1 MTDPSAPERPH
12 PPRRASTS
20 PVLVWIRTTSRLTFA
35 LAVLAV
41 VVVTVALLLIL
52 NPGHRVGPVQP
63 AVPAVGQG
71 DLPGR

>member
-1 MTDPSAPERPH
+1 MTDPSAPERQR
-12 PPRRASTS
+12 PPRRAPAS
-20 PVLVWIRTTSRLTFA
+20 PVLVWIRGASRLTFA

-41 VVVTVALLLIL
+41 VVITVAVLVVL
-52 NPGHRVGPVQP
+52 NPGHRVGPVRP

>member
-1 MTDPSAPERPH
+1 MLA
-12 PPRRASTS
+12 
-20 PVLVWIRTTSRLTFA
+20 WIRGASRLTFA

-41 VVVTVALLLIL
+41 VVVTVALLVVL

-71 DLPGR
+71 DPPGR